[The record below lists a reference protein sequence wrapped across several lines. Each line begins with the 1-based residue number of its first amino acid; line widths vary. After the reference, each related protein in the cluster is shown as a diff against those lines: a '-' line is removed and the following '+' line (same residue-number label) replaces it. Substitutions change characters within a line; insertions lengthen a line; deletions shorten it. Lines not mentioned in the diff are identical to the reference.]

1 MYSFTHSNICNTYIM
16 IYIYIYVPE
25 SWTAMAKENVYFKN
39 V

>member
-16 IYIYIYVPE
+16 IYTYIRPE